1 LDAGHFAKNNQS
13 PVVKAY
19 YESDFAWTFHLLLK
33 EELEKYGFEI
43 ITTRAAQAKDLGLE
57 ARGRKS
63 AGTEYPVFT
72 PVKKPYKF
80 TIVKTAKSKGGGTWD
95 NLKSNGWINI
105 SAKFGKRI

>member
-1 LDAGHFAKNNQS
+1 MKICLDAGHFAKNNQS

-19 YESDFAWTFHLLLK
+19 YESDFAWKFHLLLK

-63 AGTEYPVFT
+63 AGTEYPVF
-72 PVKKPYKF
+72 P
-80 TIVKTAKSKGGGTWD
+80 
-95 NLKSNGWINI
+95 NLGHGAFLYHNNNMPPAACFVNSGAARAA
-105 SAKFGKRI
+105 SDE